1 MCGREKEG
9 LSSEKVG
16 KFTLQSGSSHDLL
29 DRVGFLGTCGALT
42 VDGGLRP
49 VLYHGLRVEREK
61 GYLSRN

>member
-1 MCGREKEG
+1 MILDDGCVDEKK
-9 LSSEKVG
+9 KVCPVRR
-16 KFTLQSGSSHDLL
+16 SGNSRCRA